1 LKECG
6 LKLKNGKSE
15 MTSKSMFFSILFFAL
30 TPGVLTF
37 WVLNNYFDVFYY
49 LIFVIFLIALF
60 SSRMGEVLKNL
71 KDHIGYKI
79 MEISLLVVCITIIGV
94 IFSFHNSTRESDDP
108 ITQRGDPLKWA
119 RPSNIITHPIN
130 QIKNKYSPPIKK
142 ISFTRDSSEIINL
155 IVIDATVYK
164 QDKDNK
170 IANFK
175 NLYDSLS
182 EGIFNSC
189 GIPPGAFDLRNTIAK
204 YLVCKS
210 YENVYKDLRGVNKNI
225 KTCLFYYIGNDS
237 IYKLK
242 SNLIYK
248 ADEIKGILESDYQD
262 CVNSI
267 LQKRIGDGN
276 RYTNF
281 KNLFEQISANFFN
294 RREISDKPNVKITL
308 SIISDFLDEGIK
320 VSGSNGSSIYDT
332 EESFKRIVRDSRV
345 KKINFIKVSSFT
357 NLDLPIGSAD
367 VLALLQR
374 KIDQTKDTSS
384 ITINNP
390 DFRYV
395 KYGLES
401 CLYPVQYDSYDK
413 IIFHFPYDGEGT
425 NSMRK
430 ACISFTDRDQEGVTF
445 FYAITGGSDENFN
458 TTLNITNERNKSTL
472 IINANSADCFAN
484 SEDSLFMLSCDYKM
498 LSDPPQGLC
507 LKISSKKLGL
517 VNKYDI
523 VFSENNSYFNPT
535 LLGVLYALAST
546 SYIYIF
552 LSPFIYLFLS
562 LYKQAEITLK
572 KYFRYTLLV
581 SSILL
586 SAIGFYFYHL
596 GRQVVLLNFEYF
608 YLPLLVSILPLTV
621 ASFLLFRN
629 KKNKDH
635 ATG

>member
-1 LKECG
+1 
-6 LKLKNGKSE
+6 
-15 MTSKSMFFSILFFAL
+15 
-30 TPGVLTF
+30 
-37 WVLNNYFDVFYY
+37 
-49 LIFVIFLIALF
+49 
-60 SSRMGEVLKNL
+60 
-71 KDHIGYKI
+71 
-79 MEISLLVVCITIIGV
+79 
-94 IFSFHNSTRESDDP
+94 
-108 ITQRGDPLKWA
+108 
-119 RPSNIITHPIN
+119 
-130 QIKNKYSPPIKK
+130 
-142 ISFTRDSSEIINL
+142 
-155 IVIDATVYK
+155 
-164 QDKDNK
+164 
-170 IANFK
+170 
-175 NLYDSLS
+175 
-182 EGIFNSC
+182 
-189 GIPPGAFDLRNTIAK
+189 
-204 YLVCKS
+204 
-210 YENVYKDLRGVNKNI
+210 
-225 KTCLFYYIGNDS
+225 
-237 IYKLK
+237 
-242 SNLIYK
+242 
-248 ADEIKGILESDYQD
+248 
-262 CVNSI
+262 
-267 LQKRIGDGN
+267 
-276 RYTNF
+276 
-281 KNLFEQISANFFN
+281 
-294 RREISDKPNVKITL
+294 
-308 SIISDFLDEGIK
+308 
-320 VSGSNGSSIYDT
+320 
-332 EESFKRIVRDSRV
+332 
-345 KKINFIKVSSFT
+345 
-357 NLDLPIGSAD
+357 
-367 VLALLQR
+367 
-374 KIDQTKDTSS
+374 
-384 ITINNP
+384 
-390 DFRYV
+390 
-395 KYGLES
+395 
-401 CLYPVQYDSYDK
+401 VQYDSYDK